1 MRQRSGTT
9 AGQNRHTVHGTHMLP
24 PEYTTVVTIE
34 WSQTTTEWSQTKF
47 QYKETVSYM
56 VDRGNK

>member
-1 MRQRSGTT
+1 MRQRPGTTT

-24 PEYTTVVTIE
+24 PEYTNIE
-34 WSQTTTEWSQTKF
+34 WRQTKF
-47 QYKETVSYM
+47 KYKETVSYM